1 MDEKRSEV
9 KLTYGA
15 AILTAAQVLGIDVQ
29 VLLAQYQAVSPE
41 LADLMAL
48 IKEGSAS
55 GWQSIA
61 AMWAGVGVY
70 SWLRTKI
77 KLKG

>member
-15 AILTAAQVLGIDVQ
+15 AALTALQVLGVDVQ
-29 VLLAQYQAVSPE
+29 VLLAQYQAATPE
-41 LADLMAL
+41 LKDLIVL
-48 IKEGSAS
+48 IQDGSTR
-55 GWQSIA
+55 GWQSIW

>member
-9 KLTYGA
+9 KLTYSA
-15 AILTAAQVLGIDVQ
+15 AALTALQVLGVDVQ
-29 VLLAQYQAVSPE
+29 VLLAQYMADNPE
-41 LADLMAL
+41 LVDLMAL
-48 IKEGSAS
+48 IKEGSTG

-70 SWLRTKI
+70 SWLRTKL

>member
-9 KLTYGA
+9 KLTYSA
-15 AILTAAQVLGIDVQ
+15 AALTALQVLGVDVQ
-29 VLLAQYQAVSPE
+29 VLLAQYMADNPE
-41 LADLMAL
+41 LVDLMAL
-48 IKEGSAS
+48 IKQGSVG

-61 AMWAGVGVY
+61 AMWAGIGLY

>member
-1 MDEKRSEV
+1 MEEKRSEV

-29 VLLAQYQAVSPE
+29 VLLAQYQAASPE
-41 LADLMAL
+41 LKDLIAL
-48 IKEGSAS
+48 IQEGSTG
-55 GWQSIA
+55 GWKSIA
-61 AMWAGVGVY
+61 AMWAGIGLY

-77 KLKG
+77 KLSA